1 MSKFLEYCKIAF
13 FNIKSNKVR
22 AFLTMLGIII
32 GISSVVAIVS
42 LGSGFKKAIDK
53 ELSNL
58 AGNTLEVYSMGDTDF
73 DDSDLEALMQKDKHI
88 LGVTPIIT
96 LGGEAAYKDMP
107 SYSAEIKIGNE
118 LMDQASKYD
127 LLYGRYF
134 TKEEYEHK
142 ERVCII
148 TKSSARKLFGHE
160 DVVGMTVDLFYGK
173 NKRGGTFRIIGVRDD
188 NSSQMADL
196 IMGSG
201 SYDVKAECPFPSFID
216 AIGLSGYNIGY
227 YDLVII
233 LDDAK
238 NASDVLSHVRA
249 ILEARHDIRGESQIL
264 VIDYNAIFQTIS
276 ASLTLVTLLIMLVAG
291 ISLFVGG
298 IGVMNIML
306 VSVTERTREI
316 GIRKA
321 LGART
326 GSVLTQFLVE
336 AGSISLLGGVIGII
350 LGLAGAEFICF
361 LISNLTT
368 STLVADFNPFF
379 ILGIALFSMS
389 IGVFFGIYPARKAAK
404 LSPIEALRRR

>member
-1 MSKFLEYCKIAF
+1 MGKFLEYCKIAF

-42 LGSGFKKAIDK
+42 LGSGFKKTIDK
-53 ELSNL
+53 ELSSL
-58 AGNTLEVYSMGDTDF
+58 AGNTLEVYSIGEVEFNDE
-73 DDSDLEALMQKDKHI
+73 DLEALMAKDKHI
-88 LGVTPIIT
+88 LGITPVIN
-96 LGGEAAYKDMP
+96 LPGEASYKDLNT
-107 SYSAEIKIGNE
+107 YSATIKMGNE

-134 TKEEYEHK
+134 TKEEFDHLEK
-142 ERVCII
+142 VCVIS
-148 TKSSARKLFGHE
+148 KDSARKIFGHE
-160 DVVGMTVDLFYGK
+160 DVVGMTIDLFYGK

-196 IMGSG
+196 IMGTG
-201 SYDVKAECPFPSFID
+201 SSEVNVEVPYNSFID
-216 AIGLSGYNIGY
+216 AIGLSQYAIGY
-227 YDLVII
+227 YDLIII
-233 LDDAK
+233 LDDAD
-238 NASDVLSHVRA
+238 NASDVLAHTKA
-249 ILEARHDIRGESQIL
+249 ILEARYDIRDQNQIA
-264 VIDYNAIFQTIS
+264 VIDYNAIFSVIS
-276 ASLTLVTLLIMLVAG
+276 SSLMLVTLLIMLVAG

-336 AGSISLLGGVIGII
+336 AASISLLGGVIGII
-350 LGLAGAEFICF
+350 LGLCGAEFICF
-361 LISNLTT
+361 LISNFTT
-368 STLVADFNPFF
+368 SKLVADFNPFF
-379 ILGIALFSMS
+379 IIGIALFSMS

>member
-1 MSKFLEYCKIAF
+1 MGKFIEYCKIAF

-42 LGSGFKKAIDK
+42 LGSGFKKTIDK
-53 ELSNL
+53 ELSSL
-58 AGNTLEVYSMGDTDF
+58 AGNTLEVYSIGEVEFNDE
-73 DDSDLEALMQKDKHI
+73 DLEALMAKDKHI
-88 LGVTPIIT
+88 LGITPVIN
-96 LGGEAAYKDMP
+96 LPGEASYKDLNT
-107 SYSAEIKIGNE
+107 YSATIKMGNE

-134 TKEEYEHK
+134 TKEEFDHLEK
-142 ERVCII
+142 VCVIS
-148 TKSSARKLFGHE
+148 KDSARKIFGHE
-160 DVVGMTVDLFYGK
+160 DVVGMTIDLFYGK

-196 IMGSG
+196 IMGTG
-201 SYDVKAECPFPSFID
+201 SSEVNVEVPYNSFID
-216 AIGLSGYNIGY
+216 AIGLSQYAIGY
-227 YDLVII
+227 YDLIII
-233 LDDAK
+233 LDDAD
-238 NASDVLSHVRA
+238 NASDVLAHTKA
-249 ILEARHDIRGESQIL
+249 ILEARYDIRDQNQIA
-264 VIDYNAIFQTIS
+264 VIDYNAIFSVIS
-276 ASLTLVTLLIMLVAG
+276 SSLMLVTLLIMLVAG

-336 AGSISLLGGVIGII
+336 AASISLLGGVIGII
-350 LGLAGAEFICF
+350 LGLCGAEFICF
-361 LISNLTT
+361 LISNFTT
-368 STLVADFNPFF
+368 SKLVADFNPFF
-379 ILGIALFSMS
+379 IIGIALFSMS

-404 LSPIEALRRR
+404 LKPLDALARN